1 MEESFINKEVL
12 QAKNEFYNPIV
23 MMPNL
28 KTEEKKNSWRP
39 PKRKL
44 KTVIRHR
51 APVQKEN
58 QPTQIS
64 PDKEGQ
70 RTGSDKKL
78 VNYELIKDSWGNVTI
93 ERKLHSTAHRN

>member
-23 MMPNL
+23 MLPNL
-28 KTEEKKNSWRP
+28 QKDEKKNSWRP

-51 APVQKEN
+51 APGLKEN
-58 QPTQIS
+58 QPEQIS
-64 PDKEGQ
+64 PDKVNQ
-70 RTGSDKKL
+70 RAGLDTKL
-78 VNYELIKDSWGNVTI
+78 VNYELIKDNWGNMTI
-93 ERKLHSTAHRN
+93 ERKLSTTAHRN